1 MQNSKSNIMR
11 LDDQILD
18 IELII
23 DGDQL
28 VAKDHTMPTLLGDNI
43 DTYYEYY
50 VEIEYLAH
58 RTEDNVVEVKMQ
70 RPEFNTIHISTFD
83 LNYNGTYYY
92 CKLAI
97 PILDYFVG
105 KNLENMV
112 GEVFVDTS
120 GTLMQIKY
128 KPLEATSSGILAT
141 SSAISCNDAYNAI
154 LHNLGAENEANE
166 SYFFVKKEV
175 FSTCKIRKC
184 LVNLQHRL
192 LLENCTLNS
201 CTTSTNLRNTRDFL
215 FGALYV
221 LDYLKETN
229 NFEEAQRI
237 VDNLSTCDFPCVD
250 DSVITN
256 DCGCGN
262 FI

>member
-1 MQNSKSNIMR
+1 M
-11 LDDQILD
+11 D
-18 IELII
+18 
-23 DGDQL
+23 
-28 VAKDHTMPTLLGDNI
+28 
-43 DTYYEYY
+43 
-50 VEIEYLAH
+50 
-58 RTEDNVVEVKMQ
+58 
-70 RPEFNTIHISTFD
+70 
-83 LNYNGTYYY
+83 YNGIYYY

-112 GEVFVDTS
+112 GEVFVNSD
-120 GTLMQIKY
+120 GGLMQIKAR
-128 KPLEATSSGILAT
+128 PMEATLGGILAVSSGI
-141 SSAISCNDAYNAI
+141 SYNDAYDAI
-154 LHNLGAENEANE
+154 LHNLGSEFEANE

-184 LVNLQHRL
+184 LVSLQHKM
-192 LLENCTLNS
+192 LLESCSSNS
-201 CTTSTNLRNTRDFL
+201 CTTSDNVRNTRDFL

-237 VDNLSTCDFPCVD
+237 IDNLSTCDFPCKE
-250 DSVITN
+250 DSITTN